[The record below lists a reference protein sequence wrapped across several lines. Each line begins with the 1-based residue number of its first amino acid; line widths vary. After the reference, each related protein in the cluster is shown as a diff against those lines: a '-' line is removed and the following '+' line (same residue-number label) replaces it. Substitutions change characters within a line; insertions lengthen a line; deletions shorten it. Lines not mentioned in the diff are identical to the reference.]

1 MPQPAT
7 PAGRPATR
15 HRAARFF
22 VLALILLAFALA
34 LPGIAGAATPVT
46 GGLLTFALQ
55 SDPASIEPLNAYA
68 AGVDGRQVCQALFWG
83 LVRYR
88 LEPDGTLVTVPAVAS
103 SWDVNAAA
111 TVFTFHLR
119 SDVTFAAPVSREVHA
134 QDFVYAWN
142 RATDPATNSG
152 SRTSF
157 VLAPI
162 EGCDDAGSAPN
173 GLSGVQALDDHTLQ
187 VTLRYPFADFPTALA
202 SLVAAPVP
210 EEYVQSLGTTADAR
224 NKAFGEKPVGNGPYV
239 LGSWTHGE
247 QIVLVRNPS
256 FWDAANAGKVAQ
268 IDLPIYAG
276 AAGLERQWSD
286 FQNGDLDFAA
296 LPQAQTPAAI
306 TAYGKSSDGYTVT
319 PGGQVLTGPYGN
331 TNYIPFNCLKAP
343 LDNVDVRRAFSL
355 AVDRQ
360 AISDIEH
367 PEEPRQLADDIIAPS
382 VPGHLPGVWVYAH
395 HDRAAAAARLA
406 TAGYPGG
413 VGLPTITF
421 LYPSGDPVAEA
432 VAVQIKTDLEA
443 IGARVTLEAV
453 DPDTY
458 GSRIDSGEF
467 MMARRGWS
475 ADYYSADNFLY
486 PLFESG
492 QNGAGTFYSDATVDA
507 DLAAARS
514 ATAAGARLAHYQAA
528 DATLAEAA
536 PVIPVNLS
544 AAVRVG
550 AARLRSGV
558 MAPDRRFGFDAVW
571 LTDGD
576 QPVPSITSLTSSTNK
591 VSSRWYAVST
601 PAFEW
606 VGSPTLAAAFAAPT
620 VSGYSYL
627 LDQNPFAFPPRSGL
641 TTATTFTAPST
652 ADGVWY
658 FHLRAVGDD
667 GIWGPVSTSAV
678 RIDTKPPTTSAPTPC
693 RVRRGAVAKLSFEV
707 GDAEPN
713 GGWATVTIKIRD
725 SRGRVVK
732 SLKVGRSSVNEEL
745 SASFTCKLAV
755 GKYTFSVYARDA
767 AGNSQSRIG
776 SNKLIVK

>member
-1 MPQPAT
+1 MLQPGTAT
-7 PAGRPATR
+7 GKPATR
-15 HRAARFF
+15 PRAARPF

-34 LPGIAGAATPVT
+34 LPAVAGAMTPVT

-55 SDPASIEPLNAYA
+55 GDPASIEPLNAYA
-68 AGVDGRQVCQALFWG
+68 AGMDGEQVCQALFWG

-88 LEPDGTLVTVPAVAS
+88 LLPDGTLATVPAVAS

-119 SDVTFAAPVSREVHA
+119 TGVTFAAPVSREVRA

-142 RATDPATNSG
+142 RATNPATNSG
-152 SRTSF
+152 SWTSY

-162 EGCDDAGSAPN
+162 QGCDDDGSAPD
-173 GLSGVQALDDHTLQ
+173 GLSGVRALDDHTLQ
-187 VTLRYPFADFPTALA
+187 VTLRYPFADFPTVLA

-239 LGSWTHGE
+239 LGSWTHGS

-256 FWDAANAGKVAQ
+256 FWDAANAGKVAE

-296 LPQAQTPAAI
+296 LPQAQIPAAI
-306 TAYGKSSDGYTVT
+306 AAYGESSDGYTVT

-331 TNYIPFNCLKAP
+331 TNFISFNCLKAP

-360 AISDIEH
+360 AISDIER
-367 PEEPRQLADDIIAPS
+367 PDEPRQLADDIIPPS
-382 VPGHLPGVWVYAH
+382 VPGHLPGAWPYAH
-395 HDRAAAAARLA
+395 HDQTAAAARLA

-413 VGLPTITF
+413 VGLPTIAF

-432 VAVQIKTDLEA
+432 VAVQIKTDIEA

-475 ADYYSADNFLY
+475 ADYYCADNILY
-486 PLFESG
+486 PLFQSG
-492 QNGAGTFYSDATVDA
+492 QNEAGTFYSDATVDA

-514 ATAAGARLAHYQAA
+514 ATAAGARLAYYQAA
-528 DATLAEAA
+528 DARVGEAA
-536 PVIPVNLS
+536 PVIPVNRT
-544 AAVRVG
+544 AAIRVG

-558 MAPDRRFGFDAVW
+558 MAPDRRFGFEAVW

-576 QPVPSITSLTSSTNK
+576 QPVPSITSLTSSTNT

-601 PAFEW
+601 PAFSW
-606 VGSPTLAAAFAAPT
+606 VGSPTLAAAFAAPL

-627 LDQNPFAFPPRSGL
+627 LDQNPFAFPPRPGL
-641 TTATTFTAPST
+641 TTATTFSAPST
-652 ADGVWY
+652 PDGVWY

-667 GIWGPVSTSAV
+667 GIWGPVSTYAV
-678 RIDTKPPTTSAPTPC
+678 RIDTKPPTTSAPTSC
-693 RVRRGAVAKLSFEV
+693 RVRRGAVAKLSFKV
-707 GDAEPN
+707 SDAEPN
-713 GGWATVTIKIRD
+713 GGWATVTIKIKD
-725 SRGRVVK
+725 SRSRLVK
-732 SLKVGRSSVNEEL
+732 SLKVGRSPVNEKL
-745 SASFTCKLAV
+745 SASFPCKLAA
-755 GKYTFSVYARDA
+755 GRYTFSVYAKDA
-767 AGNSQSRIG
+767 AGNSQARVG
-776 SNKLIVK
+776 SNRLTVK

>member
-1 MPQPAT
+1 MLQPETAIR
-7 PAGRPATR
+7 RPTR
-15 HRAARFF
+15 HRAAGLF
-22 VLALILLAFALA
+22 VPALILLVFALA
-34 LPGIAGAATPVT
+34 LPALAGAATPVT

-55 SDPASIEPLNAYA
+55 GDPASIEPLNADA
-68 AGVDGRQVCQALFWG
+68 AGMDGAQVCQALFWG

-88 LEPDGTLVTVPAVAS
+88 LQPDGTLATVPAVAS

-119 SDVTFAAPVSREVHA
+119 SDVTFAAPVSREVRA

-152 SRTSF
+152 SWTSY

-162 EGCDDAGSAPN
+162 EGCDDAGSAPH
-173 GLSGVQALDDHTLQ
+173 GLSGVRALDDHTLQ

-256 FWDAANAGKVAQ
+256 FWDAANVAKVAE

-276 AAGLERQWSD
+276 AAGLERQWTD

-296 LPQAQTPAAI
+296 LAQAQIPAAI
-306 TAYGKSSDGYTVT
+306 AAYGRSSDGYTVT
-319 PGGQVLTGPYGN
+319 PGGQVLAGPYGN
-331 TNYIPFNCLKAP
+331 TNYIVFNCLKAP

-360 AISDIEH
+360 AISDIQR
-367 PEEPRQLADDIIAPS
+367 PDEPWQLADDIIPPS
-382 VPGHLPGVWVYAH
+382 VPGHLPGAWPYAH

-406 TAGYPGG
+406 TAGYPAG

-421 LYPSGDPVAEA
+421 LYSTGDPVQEA
-432 VAVQIKTDLEA
+432 IADLVKTDLEA

-453 DPDTY
+453 DLATY
-458 GSRIDSGEF
+458 INRKDSGEF
-467 MMARRGWS
+467 MIARTGWF
-475 ADYYSADNFLY
+475 ADYFSADNFLY
-486 PLFESG
+486 PLFQSG
-492 QNGAGTFYSDATVDA
+492 QNKSDAFYSDATVDA
-507 DLAAARS
+507 DLAAARA
-514 ATAAGARLAHYQAA
+514 ATAAGARLAYYQAA
-528 DATLAEAA
+528 DATVGEAA
-536 PVIPVNLS
+536 PIIPVNR
-544 AAVRVG
+544 AASIRVG

-558 MAPDRRFGFDAVW
+558 MPPDRRFGFEAVW

-601 PAFEW
+601 PAFSW

-627 LDQNPFAFPPRSGL
+627 LDQNPFAFPPRPAL
-641 TTATTFTAPST
+641 TTATTFRAPST

-667 GIWGPVSTSAV
+667 GIWGPVSTYAV
-678 RIDTKPPTTSAPTPC
+678 RIDTKPPTTSAPKAC
-693 RVRRGAVAKLSFEV
+693 SVRRGAVAKLSFAV
-707 GDAEPN
+707 ADPEPN
-713 GGWATVTIKIRD
+713 GGWATVTIKTKD

-732 SLKVGRSSVNEEL
+732 SLKVGRSPVNEKL
-745 SASFTCKLAV
+745 STSFTCKLAT

-767 AGNSQSRIG
+767 ASNGQARVG
-776 SNKLIVK
+776 SNRLTVK